1 MDAGRWEYSARDC
14 IDCSCSKNLG
24 WKMLETG
31 VVFWCPSARLQPVF
45 GKGIGTAPR
54 LRHWRIF
61 GVMRPCYAGMQLVVA
76 KRSWAAKRV
85 AESKEVAQRR
95 SCSEKN
101 WLKEEVAEK
110 RCSPKN
116 KYLREE
122 VAEGRSSSEENWPRE
137 KLGREVAQRRAASG
151 KIWLR

>member
-1 MDAGRWEYSARDC
+1 
-14 IDCSCSKNLG
+14 
-24 WKMLETG
+24 
-31 VVFWCPSARLQPVF
+31 
-45 GKGIGTAPR
+45 
-54 LRHWRIF
+54 
-61 GVMRPCYAGMQLVVA
+61 
-76 KRSWAAKRV
+76 
-85 AESKEVAQRR
+85 
-95 SCSEKN
+95 
-101 WLKEEVAEK
+101 VAEK